1 MNEIIPSD
9 MKLKSFGDD
18 LLDQFTKSV
27 EENNWSEGLGVIVSW
42 LVWLQN
48 NNGG

>member
-1 MNEIIPSD
+1 MNKIVPSD

-18 LLDQFTKSV
+18 LLDQFTESV
-27 EENNWSEGLGVIVSW
+27 EENNWLEELEVIVSW
-42 LVWLQN
+42 LVWLQD

>member
-1 MNEIIPSD
+1 MNEIVPSN
-9 MKLKSFGDD
+9 MKLKSFGND
-18 LLDQFTKSV
+18 LLDQFTESV
-27 EENNWSEGLGVIVSW
+27 EENNWLEELGVIVSW

>member
-1 MNEIIPSD
+1 MNEIVPSN

-27 EENNWSEGLGVIVSW
+27 EENNWSEGLGVIISSH
-42 LVWLQN
+42 
-48 NNGG
+48 